1 MLLVY
6 IGVGM
11 WKASP
16 FGLIRHWAYTEVFSL
31 INANLVMFNAAE
43 ADLSKET
50 RFRFGS
56 SFTKGYFLLNFQEI
70 VAFFFP
76 CIRHEATVTRAEHF
90 GHQLMVH
97 PTIQFGQVYVNN
109 SPAFSG
115 IFEMMRIAAVFF
127 EFAKITVEYIKLTL
141 FFNKTRRRYQQ
152 QSNCPLLKP
161 FCNPFFFGPTILQ
174 P

>member
-31 INANLVMFNAAE
+31 INTNLVMFNAAE

-70 VAFFFP
+70 VAFFF
-76 CIRHEATVTRAEHF
+76 HA
-90 GHQLMVH
+90 
-97 PTIQFGQVYVNN
+97 YV
-109 SPAFSG
+109 
-115 IFEMMRIAAVFF
+115 MR
-127 EFAKITVEYIKLTL
+127 
-141 FFNKTRRRYQQ
+141 RQ
-152 QSNCPLLKP
+152 
-161 FCNPFFFGPTILQ
+161 
-174 P
+174 